1 MEALEGEVIG
11 EEKAKNSFP
20 TLDQV
25 NKNAFKKLNELI
37 LKADEETLP
46 VLLESLAKLNA
57 SIRNNQYAVSTE
69 SEEEKLARE
78 KSALVGD
85 LLKKGR

>member
-1 MEALEGEVIG
+1 MYEGEVVEG
-11 EEKAKNSFP
+11 KVVDDTFP
-20 TLDQV
+20 TLEQV
-25 NKNAFKKLNELI
+25 NKNAFKRLNELI

-46 VLLESLAKLNA
+46 GLLESLAKLNT
-57 SIRNNQYAVSTE
+57 SIRNNEYAVSVE
-69 SEEEKLARE
+69 SEEEKMAKE

>member
-1 MEALEGEVIG
+1 MYEGEVIEG
-11 EEKAKNSFP
+11 KVVDDTFP
-20 TLDQV
+20 TLEQV
-25 NKNAFKKLNELI
+25 NKNAFKRLNELI

-46 VLLESLAKLNA
+46 GLLESLAKLNT
-57 SIRNNQYAVSTE
+57 SIRNNEYAVSTE
-69 SEEEKLARE
+69 SEEEKMAKE